1 MAAGDSLL
9 AGFNAAQL
17 ASARREA
24 NRISAER
31 LKVYQDAD
39 QRNQEIHDIAMR
51 GRQAQQ
57 SMDWAQ
63 QNGFSLMRNDN
74 GRVTVRNFDQL
85 NFSDPETVDKAMH
98 FVNLGIDSDYEV
110 LRHLPNPDGT
120 FTPIIKPKGG
130 DPDSSNPLV
139 GTRQGMPMTANRSS
153 DADDT
158 VVKLTPDE
166 IKDMFS
172 KALQH
177 EGTLGGLDNAST
189 YYATGIGI
197 DEALDATIKEEIV
210 NNRTESQIRPFAA
223 SAIADLEGEE
233 LYAVAAEQGVNVN
246 LLRNQLLPSS
256 IGDEF
261 SEKATNYNQTLAD
274 YQASIEEFGD
284 LGDLNPVGETA
295 AESRKLRA
303 AQKTQQEL
311 RRELEKA
318 KDFPFRRSENPQAE
332 RRSARERLG
341 STEGLQTQKAS
352 LEAELAG
359 LRASDTEGRA
369 AIEQKIADVDRNINN
384 AQVYQ
389 DAVQAGKP
397 VDRSLFSLES
407 AVELTDDDI
416 RTAIL
421 QKQQPNEAQ
430 VSEISQYMQQ
440 QGISSPQDLSKLPP
454 LEARKAAWLIGSAHQ
469 GPINEKLDITQKML
483 NYSQTGDMDK
493 SSADMAQY
501 GLNAANYRL
510 QQNQYLDG
518 LQKDV
523 RDTVGKDFRS
533 LTDYFTARI
542 EGDTGSLPEDWDG
555 LTIPEVRGAMGQFA
569 DFAQGIGANP
579 AMQVAAKEKLP
590 ELFALAIVQRGREYG
605 SDSPFEKWLR
615 DNPEIG
621 FQGVASRLRRNEN
634 GSRIALA
641 DDAAGRAVV
650 YQGETDV
657 NYLNRTL
664 GPEIVRK
671 IVEQLPVAEF

>member
-39 QRNQEIHDIAMR
+39 RRNQELHDIAISTDRAQKNMDR
-51 GRQAQQ
+51 LQQDGYMLGRDAT
-57 SMDWAQ
+57 
-63 QNGFSLMRNDN
+63 
-74 GRVTVRNFDQL
+74 GRVIVEGGLDFNDEKTRLDAGRFANNAADTDFD
-85 NFSDPETVDKAMH
+85 
-98 FVNLGIDSDYEV
+98 LGTYIK
-110 LRHLPNPDGT
+110 NPDGT
-120 FTPIIKPKGG
+120 FTPMIRPKGSA
-130 DPDSSNPLV
+130 DDVPF
-139 GTRQGMPMTANRSS
+139 MPMTVGRSS
-153 DADDT
+153 DPNDT
-158 VVKLTPDE
+158 VIKLSTEDLQRQFDNALK
-166 IKDMFS
+166 KD
-172 KALQH
+172 
-177 EGTLGGLDNAST
+177 GGLGGLDNSST
-189 YYATGIGI
+189 FYAQGTRIEEG
-197 DEALDATIKEEIV
+197 LDAVVQDAVLANTPPQA
-210 NNRTESQIRPFAA
+210 RAA
-223 SAIADLEGEE
+223 LADAIGDLEGEE
-233 LYAVAAEQGVNVN
+233 LRRVAIEDYGIDVD
-246 LLRNQLLPSS
+246 LLENQLKPSS
-256 IGDEF
+256 IGGEF
-261 SEKATNYNQTLAD
+261 GEKAENYNQTLAD
-274 YQASIEEFGD
+274 YEASIAEFGD
-284 LGDLNPVGETA
+284 LGDLNPVGETE
-295 AESRKLRA
+295 AESRRLRA

-311 RRELEKA
+311 RKELEMA
-318 KDFPFRRSENPQAE
+318 GFRASAPVRNENPQAE
-332 RRSARERLG
+332 RRSARERLAG
-341 STEGLQTQKAS
+341 TESPANLQNQKDR

-369 AIEQKIADVDRNINN
+369 AIEQQIADLDRNINN

-397 VDRSLFSLES
+397 VDLSLFSLES

-416 RTAIL
+416 RTAI
-421 QKQQPNEAQ
+421 QQNQQPSEAQ
-430 VSEISQYMQQ
+430 ISEISQYMQQ
-440 QGISSPQDLSKLPP
+440 QGVSSPQDLSKLPP

-510 QQNQYLDG
+510 QATQYFNSLN
-518 LQKDV
+518 KEV
-523 RDTVGKDFRS
+523 RDTVGKDFRA

-542 EGDTGSLPEDWDG
+542 EGDTGDLPEDWDG
-555 LTIPEVRGAMGQFA
+555 LTISEVRGALGQFA
-569 DFAQGIGANP
+569 DYAQGIGASG
-579 AMQVAAKEKLP
+579 AMQAAAKEKLP
-590 ELFALAIVQRGREYG
+590 ELFSLAIVQRGREFP
-605 SDSPFEKWLR
+605 SDSPIEKWIR

-621 FQGVASRLRRNEN
+621 FQGVASRLRRNQN

-650 YQGETDV
+650 YQGETSV

>member
-39 QRNQEIHDIAMR
+39 QRNQELHDIAISTDRAQKNMDR
-51 GRQAQQ
+51 LQQDGYMLGRDAT
-57 SMDWAQ
+57 
-63 QNGFSLMRNDN
+63 
-74 GRVTVRNFDQL
+74 GRVIVEGGLDFNDEKTRLDAGRFANNAADTDFD
-85 NFSDPETVDKAMH
+85 
-98 FVNLGIDSDYEV
+98 LGTYIK
-110 LRHLPNPDGT
+110 NPDGS
-120 FTPIIKPKGG
+120 FTPMVRPKGSE
-130 DPDSSNPLV
+130 DDVPF
-139 GTRQGMPMTANRSS
+139 MPMTVGRSS
-153 DADDT
+153 DPNDT
-158 VVKLTPDE
+158 VIRLSTEDLQRQFDNALK
-166 IKDMFS
+166 KD
-172 KALQH
+172 
-177 EGTLGGLDNAST
+177 GGLGGLDNSST
-189 YYATGIGI
+189 FYAQGTRIEEG
-197 DEALDATIKEEIV
+197 LDAV
-210 NNRTESQIRPFAA
+210 VQDAVLANSPPQARAA
-223 SAIADLEGEE
+223 LADALGDLEGEE

-295 AESRKLRA
+295 AESRRLRA

-421 QKQQPNEAQ
+421 QNQQPSEAQ

-621 FQGVASRLRRNEN
+621 FQGVASRLRRNQN

>member
-39 QRNQEIHDIAMR
+39 QRNQELHDIAISTDR
-51 GRQAQQ
+51 ARKNFDRFQQDGYTLGRDAT
-57 SMDWAQ
+57 
-63 QNGFSLMRNDN
+63 
-74 GRVTVRNFDQL
+74 GRVIVEGGLDFNDEKTRLDAGRFANNAADTDFD
-85 NFSDPETVDKAMH
+85 
-98 FVNLGIDSDYEV
+98 LGTYIK
-110 LRHLPNPDGT
+110 NPDGT
-120 FTPIIKPKGG
+120 FTPMIRPKGSA
-130 DPDSSNPLV
+130 DDVPF
-139 GTRQGMPMTANRSS
+139 MPMTVGRSS
-153 DADDT
+153 DPNDT
-158 VVKLTPDE
+158 VIKLSTEDLQRQFDNALK
-166 IKDMFS
+166 KD
-172 KALQH
+172 
-177 EGTLGGLDNAST
+177 GGLGGLDNSST
-189 YYATGIGI
+189 FYAQGMKLEDG
-197 DEALDATIKEEIV
+197 LDAAVQDAVLANTPPPA
-210 NNRTESQIRPFAA
+210 RAA
-223 SAIADLEGEE
+223 LADALGELEGEE
-233 LYAVAAEQGVNVN
+233 LYAVAAEEGVNVN
-246 LLRNQLLPSS
+246 LLRNQLLPESS
-256 IGDEF
+256 MSELGYVADE
-261 SEKATNYNQTLAD
+261 YNQARMDL
-274 YQASIEEFGD
+274 QASIDKYGEAPPEAIKSAWAASRSD
-284 LGDLNPVGETA
+284 HPAAKLQYELKNRIEGETVLRPFAGGMGAPEDLEIQQADQRIQLLQKDVSNTVPGSDEEA
-295 AESRKLRA
+295 AINTEI
-303 AQKTQQEL
+303 
-311 RRELEKA
+311 
-318 KDFPFRRSENPQAE
+318 
-332 RRSARERLG
+332 
-341 STEGLQTQKAS
+341 EGLQSKRDQLS
-352 LEAELAG
+352 ELVQA
-359 LRASDTEGRA
+359 RQEGRSA
-369 AIEQKIADVDRNINN
+369 NL
-384 AQVYQ
+384 
-389 DAVQAGKP
+389 
-397 VDRSLFSLES
+397 SLFNLES
-407 AVELTDDDI
+407 KVELTDDDI

-430 VSEISQYMQQ
+430 IAEISQYMQQ
-440 QGISSPQDLSKLPP
+440 QGISAPQDLSKLPP

-469 GPINEKLDITQKML
+469 GPINEKLDVTQKML

-579 AMQVAAKEKLP
+579 AMQAAAKEKLP

-621 FQGVASRLRRNEN
+621 FQGVASRLRRNQN

>member
-39 QRNQEIHDIAMR
+39 QRNQELHDIAISTDRAQKNMDR
-51 GRQAQQ
+51 LQQDGYMLGRDAT
-57 SMDWAQ
+57 
-63 QNGFSLMRNDN
+63 
-74 GRVTVRNFDQL
+74 GRVIVEGGLDFNDEKTRLDAGRFANNAADTDFD
-85 NFSDPETVDKAMH
+85 
-98 FVNLGIDSDYEV
+98 LGTYIK
-110 LRHLPNPDGT
+110 NPDGS
-120 FTPIIKPKGG
+120 FTPMVRPKGSE
-130 DPDSSNPLV
+130 DDVPF
-139 GTRQGMPMTANRSS
+139 MPMTVGRSS
-153 DADDT
+153 DPNDT
-158 VVKLTPDE
+158 VIRLSTEDLQRQFDNALK
-166 IKDMFS
+166 KD
-172 KALQH
+172 
-177 EGTLGGLDNAST
+177 GGLGGLDNSST
-189 YYATGIGI
+189 FYAQGTRIEEG
-197 DEALDATIKEEIV
+197 LDAV
-210 NNRTESQIRPFAA
+210 VQDAVLANSPPQARAA
-223 SAIADLEGEE
+223 LADALGDLEGEE
-233 LYAVAAEQGVNVN
+233 LYAVAAEEGVNVN

-295 AESRKLRA
+295 AESRRLRA

-421 QKQQPNEAQ
+421 QNQQPSEAQ

-621 FQGVASRLRRNEN
+621 FQGVASRLRRNQN

>member
-39 QRNQEIHDIAMR
+39 RRNQELHDIAISTDRAQKNMDR
-51 GRQAQQ
+51 LQQDGYMLGRDAT
-57 SMDWAQ
+57 
-63 QNGFSLMRNDN
+63 
-74 GRVTVRNFDQL
+74 GRVIVEGGLDFNDEKTRLDAGRFANNAADTDFD
-85 NFSDPETVDKAMH
+85 
-98 FVNLGIDSDYEV
+98 LGTYIK
-110 LRHLPNPDGT
+110 NPDGT
-120 FTPIIKPKGG
+120 FTPMIRPKGSA
-130 DPDSSNPLV
+130 DDVPF
-139 GTRQGMPMTANRSS
+139 MPMTVGRSS
-153 DADDT
+153 DPNDT
-158 VVKLTPDE
+158 VIKLSTEDLQRQFDTALK
-166 IKDMFS
+166 KDG
-172 KALQH
+172 A
-177 EGTLGGLDNAST
+177 LGGLDNSST
-189 YYATGIGI
+189 FYAQGMKLEEGVDAVIQDAVLANTPPQARAALADAIG
-197 DEALDATIKEEIV
+197 
-210 NNRTESQIRPFAA
+210 
-223 SAIADLEGEE
+223 DLEGEE
-233 LYAVAAEQGVNVN
+233 LRRVAIEDYGIDVD
-246 LLRNQLLPSS
+246 LLENQLKPSS
-256 IGDEF
+256 IDGELA
-261 SEKATNYNQTLAD
+261 SVANEYNQARIDL
-274 YQASIEEFGD
+274 QASIDKYGEAPPEAIKSAWAASRSD
-284 LGDLNPVGETA
+284 HPAAKLQYELKKRIEGETVLRPFEGGMGAPEDLEIQQTDQRIQVLQKDISNTVPGSDEEA
-295 AESRKLRA
+295 AINTEIEDLQSKRDQLS
-303 AQKTQQEL
+303 EL
-311 RRELEKA
+311 V
-318 KDFPFRRSENPQAE
+318 QA
-332 RRSARERLG
+332 R
-341 STEGLQTQKAS
+341 Q
-352 LEAELAG
+352 
-359 LRASDTEGRA
+359 EGRA
-369 AIEQKIADVDRNINN
+369 ADI
-384 AQVYQ
+384 
-389 DAVQAGKP
+389 
-397 VDRSLFSLES
+397 SLFSLGS
-407 AVELTDDDI
+407 KVELTDDDI
-416 RTAIL
+416 RTAIQ
-421 QKQQPNEAQ
+421 QKQQPSEAQ
-430 VSEISQYMQQ
+430 ISEISQYMQQ
-440 QGISSPQDLSKLPP
+440 QGVSSPQDLSKLPP

-501 GLNAANYRL
+501 GLNLANYRL

-569 DFAQGIGANP
+569 DFAQGIGANR
-579 AMQVAAKEKLP
+579 AMQAAAKEKLP

-621 FQGVASRLRRNEN
+621 FQGVASRLRRNQN

>member
-39 QRNQEIHDIAMR
+39 QRNQELHDIAISTDR
-51 GRQAQQ
+51 ARKNFDRFQQDGYTLGRDAT
-57 SMDWAQ
+57 
-63 QNGFSLMRNDN
+63 
-74 GRVTVRNFDQL
+74 GRVIVEGGLDFNDEKTRLDAGRFANNAADTDFD
-85 NFSDPETVDKAMH
+85 
-98 FVNLGIDSDYEV
+98 LGTYIK
-110 LRHLPNPDGT
+110 NPDGT
-120 FTPIIKPKGG
+120 FTPMIRPKGSA
-130 DPDSSNPLV
+130 DDVPF
-139 GTRQGMPMTANRSS
+139 MPMTVGRSS
-153 DADDT
+153 DPNDT
-158 VVKLTPDE
+158 VIKLSTEDLQRQFDNALK
-166 IKDMFS
+166 KD
-172 KALQH
+172 
-177 EGTLGGLDNAST
+177 GGLGGLDNSST
-189 YYATGIGI
+189 FYAQGMKLEDG
-197 DEALDATIKEEIV
+197 LDAAVQDAVLANTPPPA
-210 NNRTESQIRPFAA
+210 RAA
-223 SAIADLEGEE
+223 LADAIGELEGEE
-233 LYAVAAEQGVNVN
+233 LYAVAAEEGVNVN
-246 LLRNQLLPSS
+246 LLRNQLLPESS
-256 IGDEF
+256 MSELGYVADE
-261 SEKATNYNQTLAD
+261 YNQARMDL
-274 YQASIEEFGD
+274 QASIDKYGEAPPEAIKSAWAASRSD
-284 LGDLNPVGETA
+284 HPAAKLQYELKNRIEGETVLRPFAGGMGAPEDLEIQQADQRIQLLQKDVSNTVPGSDEEA
-295 AESRKLRA
+295 AINTEI
-303 AQKTQQEL
+303 
-311 RRELEKA
+311 
-318 KDFPFRRSENPQAE
+318 
-332 RRSARERLG
+332 
-341 STEGLQTQKAS
+341 EGLQSKRDQLS
-352 LEAELAG
+352 ELVQA
-359 LRASDTEGRA
+359 RQEGRSA
-369 AIEQKIADVDRNINN
+369 NL
-384 AQVYQ
+384 
-389 DAVQAGKP
+389 
-397 VDRSLFSLES
+397 SLFNLES
-407 AVELTDDDI
+407 KVELTDDDI

-430 VSEISQYMQQ
+430 IAEISQYMQQ
-440 QGISSPQDLSKLPP
+440 QGISAPQDLSKLPP

-469 GPINEKLDITQKML
+469 GPINEKLDVTQKML

-579 AMQVAAKEKLP
+579 AMQAAAKEKLP

-621 FQGVASRLRRNEN
+621 FQGVASRLRRNQN